1 MEYIKM
7 EYIKKLFNDT
17 LNKKILSNNN
27 KINSILND
35 TFEGGKRL
43 RPIISFIIFNK
54 LKNKFFLENN
64 YSEKEIL
71 DLCLSTEILHNISLI
86 LDDLPCMDNDIF
98 RRDKETIHYK
108 YGCHSAIGIIFHILD
123 LYYNSIKENIKKEK
137 IIINMEETY
146 LQDYLFNIIN
156 DSCLE
161 LIEGQYLDL
170 NYIPIGLNEEMIIKI
185 NSFKTVP
192 LFRISFLLGYFLL
205 YKIDNKFEFR
215 NEVITDLSNLAKS
228 FGIIFQISDDYLD
241 IEQDKKNKIFLNFF
255 LTLGDN
261 KTMELYKLHYDN
273 VNNLLKKNDL
283 DCKHFKEI
291 LNLIN
296 NRIYGK

>member
-1 MEYIKM
+1 M
-7 EYIKKLFNDT
+7 
-17 LNKKILSNNN
+17 
-27 KINSILND
+27 
-35 TFEGGKRL
+35 
-43 RPIISFIIFNK
+43 
-54 LKNKFFLENN
+54 
-64 YSEKEIL
+64 KEI
-71 DLCLSTEILHNISLI
+71 N
-86 LDDLPCMDNDIF
+86 
-98 RRDKETIHYK
+98 
-108 YGCHSAIGIIFHILD
+108 
-123 LYYNSIKENIKKEK
+123 
-137 IIINMEETY
+137 

-170 NYIPIGLNEEMIIKI
+170 NFIPIGLNEEMIIKI

-215 NEVITDLSNLAKS
+215 NEVINDLSNLAKS

-255 LTLGDN
+255 LTLGKN

-283 DCKHFKEI
+283 DFKEI

>member
-1 MEYIKM
+1 M
-7 EYIKKLFNDT
+7 
-17 LNKKILSNNN
+17 
-27 KINSILND
+27 
-35 TFEGGKRL
+35 
-43 RPIISFIIFNK
+43 
-54 LKNKFFLENN
+54 
-64 YSEKEIL
+64 
-71 DLCLSTEILHNISLI
+71 
-86 LDDLPCMDNDIF
+86 
-98 RRDKETIHYK
+98 
-108 YGCHSAIGIIFHILD
+108 
-123 LYYNSIKENIKKEK
+123 
-137 IIINMEETY
+137 
-146 LQDYLFNIIN
+146 
-156 DSCLE
+156 E

-170 NYIPIGLNEEMIIKI
+170 NFIPIGLNEEMIIKI

-192 LFRISFLLGYFLL
+192 LFRISFLIGYFLL

-215 NEVITDLSNLAKS
+215 NEVINDLSNLAKS

-255 LTLGDN
+255 LTLGKN
-261 KTMELYKLHYDN
+261 KTLELYKLHYDN

>member
-1 MEYIKM
+1 MEYIKN
-7 EYIKKLFNDT
+7 LFNDT
-17 LNKKILSNNN
+17 LNNNFLSNSN

-35 TFEGGKRL
+35 TFSGGKRL

-54 LKNKFFLENN
+54 FKENFDLNLNLENN

-71 DLCLSTEILHNISLI
+71 DLCLSTEILHNMSLI
-86 LDDLPCMDNDIF
+86 LDDLPCMDNDNF
-98 RRDKETIHYK
+98 RRGKETIHYK

-123 LYYNSIKENIKKEK
+123 LYYNSIKENIKKEEK
-137 IIINMEETY
+137 IIINTEETY

-192 LFRISFLLGYFLL
+192 LFRISFLIGYFLL
-205 YKIDNKFEFR
+205 YKIDSKFEFQ
-215 NEVITDLSNLAKS
+215 NEVINDLSNLAKS

-241 IEQDKKNKIFLNFF
+241 IEQDKKNKLFLNFF
-255 LTLGDN
+255 LTLGEN
-261 KTMELYKLHYDN
+261 KTLELYKFHYDN

>member
-1 MEYIKM
+1 M